1 LDFENLAKSK
11 TVLVLLV
18 VIVLNIAV
26 FVLLGQ
32 LNAFVHGDLYN
43 YGLVFS
49 YGWAAEVWYY
59 NLLVWSFLIGAT
71 VLAFCAIIPH
81 YLHSKGASG
90 FSKLF
95 GFLLPV
101 LALVYQGLS
110 IFYLSQMDSAVRTL
124 LFNYG
129 IPSSFDW
136 SVTYD
141 PIVTATYV
149 LMVISLIAFIIPAV
163 RSLEIVKIE
172 VE

>member
-1 LDFENLAKSK
+1 MGFKNLTNYK
-11 TVLVLLV
+11 TVLVLLFVV
-18 VIVLNIAV
+18 VINIAV
-26 FVLLGQ
+26 SVLLGR
-32 LNAFVHGDLYN
+32 LNGFVHGDLYN

-49 YGWAAEVWYY
+49 YSWADEVWHY
-59 NLLVWSFLIGAT
+59 NLLVWAFLIGAT
-71 VLAFCAIIPH
+71 VLAVCAIIPH
-81 YLHSKGASG
+81 YLHSKGVSG

-95 GFLLPV
+95 GFLMPT

-110 IFYLSQMDSAVRTL
+110 IFYFSRMDSAVRTL
-124 LFNYG
+124 LYNYG

-141 PIVTATYV
+141 PLVTATYA
-149 LMVISLIAFIIPAV
+149 LMVISMTALILPAV

>member
-1 LDFENLAKSK
+1 LDFKNLANYK
-11 TVLVLLV
+11 TVLVLLSV
-18 VIVLNIAV
+18 VVLNMAV

-32 LNAFVHGDLYN
+32 LNDFVHSDLYN

-49 YGWAAEVWYY
+49 YDWAEEVWHY
-59 NLLVWSFLIGAT
+59 NLLFWPFLIGAT
-71 VLAFCAIIPH
+71 VLAVCAIIPH
-81 YLHSKGASG
+81 YLHSKGVSG

-95 GFLLPV
+95 GFLVPA

-110 IFYLSQMDSAVRTL
+110 IFYLSRMDFAVRTL
-124 LFNYG
+124 LYNYG

-149 LMVISLIAFIIPAV
+149 LMVISLVALIIPAV
-163 RSLEIVKIE
+163 RSLEIIKIE

>member
-1 LDFENLAKSK
+1 LDFKNLANSK

-26 FVLLGQ
+26 FVLLGR
-32 LNAFVHGDLYN
+32 LNDFVHGDLYN

-49 YGWAAEVWYY
+49 YGWAEEVWHY
-59 NLLVWSFLIGAT
+59 NLLVWPFLIGAT

-81 YLHSKGASG
+81 YFHSKGVSG

-95 GFLLPV
+95 GFLLPA

-110 IFYLSQMDSAVRTL
+110 IFYLNRMDSAVRTL

-129 IPSSFDW
+129 IPSGFDW

-141 PIVTATYV
+141 PIITATYV
-149 LMVISLIAFIIPAV
+149 LMVISLVALIIPTV